1 MINISNINPAE
12 IMIGAIV
19 GQIVNVLWNI
29 IAKKLEE
36 TLPIK
41 KLKNIKAIKIFEFIL
56 AYILPLGTII
66 FLIIE
71 NNTEPTFKNIA
82 LFIIICVSLI
92 FNILM
97 SHIRA
102 IYNMFSEL
110 TSISSDNDNVH
121 KKAINRI
128 FEMMGKEE
136 RINNINPNG

>member
-1 MINISNINPAE
+1 MINISDINPAE

-19 GQIVNVLWNI
+19 GQIVNVLWNF

-56 AYILPLGTII
+56 AYILPFGTII

-102 IYNMFSEL
+102 IYKMFGEL
-110 TSISSDNDNVH
+110 TSKSSDNDNVH
-121 KKAINRI
+121 KKAINI
-128 FEMMGKEE
+128 IVEHIGKEE
-136 RINNINPNG
+136 RIK

>member
-1 MINISNINPAE
+1 MYF
-12 IMIGAIV
+12 G
-19 GQIVNVLWNI
+19 
-29 IAKKLEE
+29 KKLEE

-66 FLIIE
+66 FLIIK

-97 SHIRA
+97 SHIIG
-102 IYNMFSEL
+102 IYKMLTEL
-110 TSISSDNDNVH
+110 TSKSSDNDSVH
-121 KKAINRI
+121 KKAINII
-128 FEMMGKEE
+128 FESIGKSE
-136 RINNINPNG
+136 RLK

>member
-1 MINISNINPAE
+1 MINISDINPAE

-19 GQIVNVLWNI
+19 GQIVNVLWNF

-56 AYILPLGTII
+56 AYILPFGTII

-97 SHIRA
+97 NHIRD
-102 IYNMFSEL
+102 IYKMFTEL
-110 TSISSDNDNVH
+110 TSKSSDNDDVH
-121 KKAINRI
+121 KKAINII
-128 FEMMGKEE
+128 FEYIGKDE
-136 RINNINPNG
+136 RIK

>member
-1 MINISNINPAE
+1 MINISDINPAE

-19 GQIVNVLWNI
+19 GQIVNVLWNF

-82 LFIIICVSLI
+82 LFIIICVSLV

-97 SHIRA
+97 NHIRA
-102 IYNMFSEL
+102 IYKMFGEL
-110 TSISSDNDNVH
+110 TSKSSDNDDVH
-121 KKAINRI
+121 KKAINII
-128 FEMMGKEE
+128 FEYIGKDE
-136 RINNINPNG
+136 RIK

>member
-1 MINISNINPAE
+1 MINISDINPAE

-19 GQIVNVLWNI
+19 GQIVNVLWNF

-102 IYNMFSEL
+102 NYKMFSEL
-110 TSISSDNDNVH
+110 TSKSSDNDDVH
-121 KKAINRI
+121 KKAINII
-128 FEMMGKEE
+128 FEHIGKDE
-136 RINNINPNG
+136 RIK

>member
-1 MINISNINPAE
+1 MINISDINPAE

-19 GQIVNVLWNI
+19 GQIVNVLWNF

-82 LFIIICVSLI
+82 LFIIICVTLVY
-92 FNILM
+92 NLLM
-97 SHIRA
+97 SHIIS
-102 IYNMFSEL
+102 IYKMINQLTVKNTETLNQVDKNFNSVYSSIIEL
-110 TSISSDNDNVH
+110 
-121 KKAINRI
+121 KK
-128 FEMMGKEE
+128 
-136 RINNINPNG
+136 NGN

>member
-1 MINISNINPAE
+1 MINISDINPAE

-19 GQIVNVLWNI
+19 GQIVNVLWNF

-102 IYNMFSEL
+102 NYNMFSEL

-128 FEMMGKEE
+128 FEIMGKEE

>member
-1 MINISNINPAE
+1 MINISDINPAE

-19 GQIVNVLWNI
+19 GQIVNVLWNF

-97 SHIRA
+97 NHIRD
-102 IYNMFSEL
+102 IYKMFTEL
-110 TSISSDNDNVH
+110 TSKSSDNDDVH
-121 KKAINRI
+121 KKAINII
-128 FEMMGKEE
+128 FEYIGKDE
-136 RINNINPNG
+136 RIK

>member
-1 MINISNINPAE
+1 MINISDINPAE

-19 GQIVNVLWNI
+19 GQIVNVLWNF

-97 SHIRA
+97 NQIRA
-102 IYNMFSEL
+102 IYKMFGEL
-110 TSISSDNDNVH
+110 TSKSSDNDDVH
-121 KKAINRI
+121 KKAINII
-128 FEMMGKEE
+128 FEHIGKDE
-136 RINNINPNG
+136 RIK

>member
-1 MINISNINPAE
+1 MINISDINPAE

-19 GQIVNVLWNI
+19 GQIVNVLWNF

-56 AYILPLGTII
+56 AYILPFGTII

-82 LFIIICVSLI
+82 LFMIICVSLI

-128 FEMMGKEE
+128 FEIMGKEE

>member
-1 MINISNINPAE
+1 MINISDINPAE

-19 GQIVNVLWNI
+19 GQIVNVLWNF

-97 SHIRA
+97 NHIRD
-102 IYNMFSEL
+102 IYKMFTEL
-110 TSISSDNDNVH
+110 TSKSSDNDDVH
-121 KKAINRI
+121 KKAINII
-128 FEMMGKEE
+128 FEYIGKEE
-136 RINNINPNG
+136 RIK

>member
-1 MINISNINPAE
+1 MINISDINPAE

-19 GQIVNVLWNI
+19 GQIVNVLWNF

-102 IYNMFSEL
+102 NYKMFSEL
-110 TSISSDNDNVH
+110 TSKSSDNDDVH
-121 KKAINRI
+121 KKAINII
-128 FEMMGKEE
+128 FEYIGKDE
-136 RINNINPNG
+136 RIK